1 MRPIALRRLKALIL
15 TAVLLVGG
23 SGASA
28 LDLALYHLGGAG
40 AETASHRISGTDA
53 PRSHADSCVLLDWTA
68 RAPYTA
74 SLGSPPL
81 EPVGRRCGPVPGD
94 SGARAPCHRP
104 PSHFPSSR
112 SSSASGLI
120 RPTTTV
126 GLVSRPP

>member
-1 MRPIALRRLKALIL
+1 MRPIALRRLQALIL

-68 RAPYTA
+68 RPPYTA

-81 EPVGRRCGPVPGD
+81 QLVAADADRSRPIQVHAPRATDLPPTFRPRAPPVPL
-94 SGARAPCHRP
+94 A
-104 PSHFPSSR
+104 
-112 SSSASGLI
+112 
-120 RPTTTV
+120 
-126 GLVSRPP
+126 